1 MVLHIVIFLLFLSI
15 HLVLGLLT
23 KLNAK
28 KLQEKYLIILESGV
42 DPAVFL
48 ERMAKNNDNV
58 EIVFSDSLDKPAVAN
73 KGYLVIDKRL
83 IYNKDLH
90 SNLYIALE
98 HGLAKQEMLVLK
110 QLQTLLKILFSSS
123 IIIFLFGVVF
133 YEQAPYLLPFA
144 IAEHLFI
151 ILIAFVYFI
160 VFDITAAEIL
170 DEASEHLELNDFEL
184 VQAEKLKN
192 DLKFSVF
199 EYPFALVKR
208 KQS

>member
-15 HLVLGLLT
+15 HIVLGLLT

-58 EIVFSDSLDKPAVAN
+58 EVVFSDRLDKPAIAN

-98 HGLAKQEMLVLK
+98 HGLARQEMLILK
-110 QLQTLLKILFSSS
+110 HLQTILKVLFSSS
-123 IIIFLFGVVF
+123 IILFLFGIVL
-133 YEQAPYLLPFA
+133 YDLAPYLLTLA
-144 IAEHLFI
+144 IASHLLI
-151 ILIAFVYFI
+151 MLIAFVYFI
-160 VFDITAAEIL
+160 IFDITAAEIL

-199 EYPFALVKR
+199 EYPFALTKR
-208 KQS
+208 R